1 MSKLIVISAPSGT
14 GKTSL
19 IEALIKDAD
28 DLKLIFSI
36 SFTTRKKRTNE
47 KHGESYFFINRE
59 EFKDMMKKNDFLES
73 AEVFGDLY
81 GTSKSWVEEKLK
93 NNWNIILE
101 LDCQGALQIKKIYP
115 KAITI
120 FIIPPTY
127 EELKQRLYKR
137 DLDDKST
144 ITKRLREA
152 KKEIIQ
158 GQNFD
163 HLVVNDE
170 FEATLK
176 DLKKIIYTNKDISQ
190 ERKNK
195 LKPYL
200 DTLLEQ

>member
-36 SFTTRKKRTNE
+36 SFTTRKKRSNE

-81 GTSKSWVEEKLK
+81 GTSRSWVEEKLK

-101 LDCQGALQIKKIYP
+101 LDFQGALQIKKIYP
-115 KAITI
+115 KAKTI

-127 EELKQRLYKR
+127 EELRQRLYKR
-137 DLDDKST
+137 DLDDEST

-158 GQNFD
+158 GQKFD

-176 DLKKIIYTNKDISQ
+176 DLKKIIYTNKGISQ

-200 DTLLEQ
+200 DSLLEQ

>member
-59 EFKDMMKKNDFLES
+59 EFKDMIKKNDFLES